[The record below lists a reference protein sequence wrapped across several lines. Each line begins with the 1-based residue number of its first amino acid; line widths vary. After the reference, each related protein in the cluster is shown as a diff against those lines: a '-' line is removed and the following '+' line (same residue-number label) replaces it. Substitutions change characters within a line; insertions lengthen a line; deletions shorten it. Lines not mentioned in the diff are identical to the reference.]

1 MLRNKT
7 ELNDIV
13 YSLKNIGVIHV
24 HDLTFDLPSIFGCC
38 WEEEHSNIFK
48 IWQGTSYHIYYI
60 TLHP

>member
-1 MLRNKT
+1 MQSRCKQMLRNKT

-48 IWQGTSYHIYYI
+48 I
-60 TLHP
+60 